1 MKVKPKFVNRTISI
15 ICLAVFVVG
24 LVLLGY
30 GSYKIISLYNQNQKL
45 TSIRDNLQTTQKV
58 QNQYEQLHYDEYY
71 SVYVEDGYALY
82 DDKENEPLIFFT
94 K

>member
-15 ICLAVFVVG
+15 ICLAIFVVG

-30 GSYKIISLYNQNQKL
+30 GSYKIISLYSQNKKL
-45 TSIRDNLQTTQKV
+45 TSIRDNLQTTQNV